1 MKIFALVTD
10 AFGGRGGIA
19 KFNRDL
25 LTALCESPEVEKVIA
40 WPRVSAEKIDELPS
54 KLTYRVGGLNSKV
67 KYIFAV
73 LSDIFKDGKSDYLI
87 CGHIH
92 LLPIAH
98 LIKIMGRCEQ
108 VVLVVHGIEAWKPH
122 DFLIQYLV
130 KKIDLLI
137 SVSHFTI
144 KKMLGWVNIEKIKYV
159 ILPNTIDL
167 DRFTPGEKNNKIL
180 KKHDLADKKV
190 ILTLGRLAGKE
201 RSKGFDEILE
211 IMPALL
217 KEDSSIRY
225 IIAGDGSDRKRL
237 ESKACELGVKEAVI
251 FAGYIDEN
259 LKKDFYRI
267 ADIFAMPGR
276 GEGFGIVYLEA
287 LACGTP
293 VIGSKADG
301 SREALMDGK
310 LGCLVDPENL
320 DELKAAINNKLQK
333 AERKVPELL
342 DFYSFENYKKRVFE
356 IFTSQN

>member
-25 LTALCESPEVEKVIA
+25 LTALCEIPEVEKVIA
-40 WPRVSAEKIDELPS
+40 WPRVSAEKIGELPS
-54 KLTYRVGGLNSKV
+54 KLTYRVAGLNSKI
-67 KYIFAV
+67 KYIFLV
-73 LSDIFKDGKSDYLI
+73 LNDIFKCGKSDYLI

-92 LLPIAH
+92 LLPIAY
-98 LIKIMGRCEQ
+98 LIKAMGYCKQ

-122 DFLIQYLV
+122 DFLTQCLV

-137 SVSHFTI
+137 SVSSFTI
-144 KKMLGWVNIEKIKYV
+144 KKMSGWVTMEKIKYV

-167 DRFTPGEKNNKIL
+167 NQFTPGEKNSEIL
-180 KKHDLADKKV
+180 KKYDLIGKKI

-211 IMPALL
+211 IMPELL
-217 KEDSSIRY
+217 KKDSNIRY

-237 ESKACELGVKEAVI
+237 ESKACELGVKDAVI
-251 FAGYIDEN
+251 FAGYVDEN
-259 LKKDFYRI
+259 PKKELYRI
-267 ADIFAMPGR
+267 ADVFAMPGR

-301 SREALMDGK
+301 SCEALMDGK

-320 DELKAAINNKLQK
+320 DELKAAINNELQK
-333 AERKVPELL
+333 TEREVPELL

-356 IFTSQN
+356 IFTLQS